1 MQNRMPNLW
10 TLGGL
15 SLPELLR
22 RTVFESWRDD
32 VFGQG
37 GRMAFYQFLAIFPSL
52 LIAFTLVT
60 HIPHLTAHLRT
71 SLHDLSAQLFP
82 NRVAQLFDRI
92 VADFRQRPRFGLR
105 LLSVCAAAVWAAH
118 NGTWAMIWGLNRAY
132 EVQERR
138 SWWNLTVTIVL
149 LTLCLAVIACAALL
163 LLFSSAFLQQH
174 VHGGT
179 GLLRTLEWLSV
190 AVCLYFAFAFLY
202 RFAPNVPDHAIRWST
217 PGALCALILWL
228 ASTFAAHIY
237 FDHINDYTR
246 SYGPLNSVVMLLLW
260 LYASNG
266 ALLIGGEM
274 NSEIQKAEAGRSRS
288 GSDASTDLRPARRSW
303 PSN

>member
-1 MQNRMPNLW
+1 MQNRMPNFW

-22 RTVFESWRDD
+22 RTILESWRDD

-37 GRMAFYQFLAIFPSL
+37 GRMAFYQFLAIFPAL

-60 HIPHLTAHLRT
+60 HIPHLTSHLRD
-71 SLHDLSAQLFP
+71 SLHDVSGQLFP
-82 NRVAQLFDRI
+82 SHVSQLFQGI
-92 VADFRQRPRFGLR
+92 FTDFRKRPRFGLR

-132 EVQERR
+132 EVEERR
-138 SWWNLTVTIVL
+138 SWWDLTVTIVL
-149 LTLCLAVIACAALL
+149 LTVCLCFIACAALL
-163 LLFSSAFLQQH
+163 LLFSSAFLQEH
-174 VHGGT
+174 LHGST
-179 GLLRTLEWLSV
+179 LFLRALEWLTL
-190 AVCLYFAFAFLY
+190 AVCLYFSFAVLY
-202 RFAPNVPDHAIRWST
+202 RFAPNVPQHAIRWST

-237 FDHINDYTR
+237 FDHINDYSR

-274 NSEIQKAEAGRSRS
+274 NSEIQKAESGRSGQPRE
-288 GSDASTDLRPARRSW
+288 ASREPGHAQQ
-303 PSN
+303 